1 MPQLSHFV
9 LQLTHLAAKQVVAM
23 LEQEMSELNSAKG
36 EVQRK
41 RRECVQTIKRDC
53 SSCMKNREC
62 ASSLETCRTS
72 VGKKTPA
79 NSLGGKRNPIDCQ
92 RFVLD
97 GCLGSEVACHNVCSF
112 LSSNANKTCATYNAA
127 ATSQRKLE
135 RGLKWVKQAERSMD
149 GNLFHIH
156 GISFKTNVS
165 SVVDF
170 EHFHMDTSLEVTIFG
185 QRQRLEGLRI
195 GFNDF
200 VKLSSEIATHA
211 WDWYQTAKPQSKSK
225 SLHSDN
231 RPRPSSN

>member
-1 MPQLSHFV
+1 
-9 LQLTHLAAKQVVAM
+9 
-23 LEQEMSELNSAKG
+23 MSELNSAKG

-62 ASSLETCRTS
+62 ASSLETCRT
-72 VGKKTPA
+72 
-79 NSLGGKRNPIDCQ
+79 NLGGKRNPTDICP
-92 RFVLD
+92 RFVMN
-97 GCLGSEVACHNVCSF
+97 GCLGSEVACHNVCRF

-135 RGLKWVKQAERSMD
+135 RGLKWVKQADRSMD

-231 RPRPSSN
+231 RPRPSPN

>member
-1 MPQLSHFV
+1 MSQLSHFV

-23 LEQEMSELNSAKG
+23 LEKEMSELKSAKR
-36 EVQRK
+36 EVKRK
-41 RRECVQTIKRDC
+41 RTECAQTVKRDC
-53 SSCMKNREC
+53 SSCMKNGEC

-72 VGKKTPA
+72 VGKETHV
-79 NSLGGKRNPIDCQ
+79 CQ

-135 RGLKWVKQAERSMD
+135 RGLKWMKQAERSMN

-170 EHFHMDTSLEVTIFG
+170 EHFIMDTSLEVTIFG